1 MEKIK
6 IYKFS
11 SHLPTLFVD
20 YQTLSKMTSVLKQV
34 AENKLQLIRMPLG
47 IKGTKRR
54 GNELLLPN
62 KTMVLT

>member
-1 MEKIK
+1 
-6 IYKFS
+6 
-11 SHLPTLFVD
+11 
-20 YQTLSKMTSVLKQV
+20 MTFVLKQV

-47 IKGTKRR
+47 IKGTKKR